1 MKRIVFGTLRRRRF
15 RTLLVWLST
24 LIAFMLLGFFLAIRH
39 GFAVGPVQVGADL
52 LLLEPAGGTSGL
64 PVGSLSTIGA
74 FPGVRSV
81 VGIDATGM
89 RYGTDRHPVVV
100 EGLSPHAFL
109 ELSGVVQLGELAGPA
124 AQTWLT
130 DPTGALVSE
139 KAAHKYNWRVG
150 QTFILHTM
158 GGGPPRDLTVHVDGV
173 LAKHKGVSP
182 TGDVNL
188 HLDHFR
194 RWAHSDAVDFM
205 FIQVKRA
212 GQADAVAQ
220 AIQLRFANSTTPVTT
235 QSFKSLLQGMAERL
249 ADVNALTSVVI
260 VASLFGLFLICFNT
274 LIHSVSELFRPAQ
287 LRKPLRRPAW
297 HARMVCRSL
306 RRTFWAAF
314 RCSTGIG
321 SSRHGLHCG
330 GYHPLCS
337 PSTKDWALCKA
348 GGFEQAWTR
357 SWWARRRRAVS
368 EDSRWAAGWLPKAR
382 SGPWWGY
389 SPPARSSFPLKRGPA
404 RGEPAL

>member
-1 MKRIVFGTLRRRRF
+1 MKRIVFGTLHRRWF

-39 GFAVGPVQVGADL
+39 GFAAGPMQVGADL
-52 LLLEPAGGTSGL
+52 LLLEPVGGTSGL

-81 VGIDATGM
+81 VGIDGTGM
-89 RYGTDRHPVVV
+89 RYGADRHPVVV

-109 ELSGVVQLGELAGPA
+109 ELSGVVRLGELTGPA
-124 AQTWLT
+124 AQAWLT
-130 DPTGALVSE
+130 DPTGALVSA
-139 KAAHKYNWRVG
+139 KAADKYNWRVG

-158 GGGPPRDLTVHVDGV
+158 GGEPPRDLTVHVDGV

-188 HLDHFR
+188 HLDYFR
-194 RWAHSDAVDFM
+194 RWSHSDTVDFM

-274 LIHSVSELFRPAQ
+274 LIHSVSERLGEFGLLKAIGFAPPRLLWLVFLEALLLIVPAAAAGLLCALVLIHAVAGTKVDLPGIMLTSAAVAESAFIAFGLAIVSSVLPA
-287 LRKPLRRPAW
+287 LRIMHVDCAQVLRR
-297 HARMVCRSL
+297 
-306 RRTFWAAF
+306 
-314 RCSTGIG
+314 G
-321 SSRHGLHCG
+321 
-330 GYHPLCS
+330 
-337 PSTKDWALCKA
+337 
-348 GGFEQAWTR
+348 
-357 SWWARRRRAVS
+357 
-368 EDSRWAAGWLPKAR
+368 
-382 SGPWWGY
+382 
-389 SPPARSSFPLKRGPA
+389 
-404 RGEPAL
+404 

>member
-1 MKRIVFGTLRRRRF
+1 MKRIVFGTLRRRWF

-39 GFAVGPVQVGADL
+39 GFAVGPMQVGADL

-64 PVGSLSTIGA
+64 PVGSLSTLEA

-81 VGIDATGM
+81 VGVDGAAM
-89 RYGTDRHPVVV
+89 RYGADRHPVVV

-130 DPTGALVSE
+130 DPTGALVTA
-139 KAAHKYNWRVG
+139 KAAHKYGWRPG

-158 GGGPPRDLTVHVDGV
+158 GAGRPRDLTVHVDGV
-173 LAKHKGVSP
+173 LARHKGVSP

-188 HLDHFR
+188 HLDYFR
-194 RWAHSDAVDFM
+194 RWAHNDTVSFM

-274 LIHSVSELFRPAQ
+274 LIHSVSERLGEFALLKAIGFAAPRLLWLVFLEALLVIVPAAAAGMLCALALIHAVAGTRLDLPGIMLTSAAVVESAIIAFGLAIVSSVLPA
-287 LRKPLRRPAW
+287 LRIMHVDCAQVLRR
-297 HARMVCRSL
+297 
-306 RRTFWAAF
+306 
-314 RCSTGIG
+314 G
-321 SSRHGLHCG
+321 
-330 GYHPLCS
+330 
-337 PSTKDWALCKA
+337 
-348 GGFEQAWTR
+348 
-357 SWWARRRRAVS
+357 
-368 EDSRWAAGWLPKAR
+368 
-382 SGPWWGY
+382 
-389 SPPARSSFPLKRGPA
+389 
-404 RGEPAL
+404 

>member
-1 MKRIVFGTLRRRRF
+1 VKRIVFGTLRRRWF

-39 GFAVGPVQVGADL
+39 GFAAGPMQVGADL
-52 LLLEPAGGTSGL
+52 LLLESVGGTSGL

-81 VGIDATGM
+81 VGIDGTGM
-89 RYGTDRHPVVV
+89 RYGADRHPVVV
-100 EGLSPHAFL
+100 EGLTPRAFL
-109 ELSGVVQLGELAGPA
+109 DLSGVVRLGELSRPA

-130 DPTGALVSE
+130 DPTGVLVSAE
-139 KAAHKYNWRVG
+139 AAHKYSWRVG
-150 QTFILHTM
+150 QTFILHAM

-188 HLDHFR
+188 HLDYFR
-194 RWAHSDAVDFM
+194 RWSHSDTVDFM
-205 FIQVKRA
+205 FIQVKQAR
-212 GQADAVAQ
+212 QADAVAQ

-274 LIHSVSELFRPAQ
+274 LIHSVSERLGEFALLKAIGFAPPRLLWLVFLEALLVIVPAAAAGMLCAQ
-287 LRKPLRRPAW
+287 LLIHTVAGTKLDLPGITLTPAAVAESAAIAFGLAIVSSVLPALRITHVDCAQVLRR
-297 HARMVCRSL
+297 
-306 RRTFWAAF
+306 
-314 RCSTGIG
+314 G
-321 SSRHGLHCG
+321 
-330 GYHPLCS
+330 
-337 PSTKDWALCKA
+337 
-348 GGFEQAWTR
+348 
-357 SWWARRRRAVS
+357 
-368 EDSRWAAGWLPKAR
+368 
-382 SGPWWGY
+382 
-389 SPPARSSFPLKRGPA
+389 
-404 RGEPAL
+404 

>member
-1 MKRIVFGTLRRRRF
+1 MKRIVFGTLRRRWF

-24 LIAFMLLGFFLAIRH
+24 LIAFMLLGIFLAIRH
-39 GFAVGPVQVGADL
+39 GFAAGPMQVGADL
-52 LLLEPAGGTSGL
+52 LLLEPVGGTSGL

-81 VGIDATGM
+81 VGIDGTGM
-89 RYGTDRHPVVV
+89 RYGSDRHPVVV
-100 EGLSPHAFL
+100 EGLTPHAFL
-109 ELSGVVQLGELAGPA
+109 DLSGVVRLGELAGPA

-130 DPTGALVSE
+130 DPTGALVSAGSAL
-139 KAAHKYNWRVG
+139 KHGWRVG

-188 HLDHFR
+188 HLDYFR
-194 RWAHSDAVDFM
+194 RWSHSDTVDFM

-212 GQADAVAQ
+212 RQADAVAQ

-274 LIHSVSELFRPAQ
+274 LIHSVSERLGEFALLKAIGFAPQPLLWLVFLEALLVIVPAAAAGMLCAQ
-287 LRKPLRRPAW
+287 LLIHAVAGTKLDLPGIMLTPAAVAESAFIAFGLAVVSSVLPALRITHVDCAQVLRR
-297 HARMVCRSL
+297 
-306 RRTFWAAF
+306 
-314 RCSTGIG
+314 G
-321 SSRHGLHCG
+321 
-330 GYHPLCS
+330 
-337 PSTKDWALCKA
+337 
-348 GGFEQAWTR
+348 
-357 SWWARRRRAVS
+357 
-368 EDSRWAAGWLPKAR
+368 
-382 SGPWWGY
+382 
-389 SPPARSSFPLKRGPA
+389 
-404 RGEPAL
+404 